1 MSKFIK
7 NTVLFPIKGDAI
19 LLGMKKR
26 GFGAGWWNGFGGKLD
41 PGETFDQSVIRETK
55 EESTLDIQSMTPV
68 ARLLFYFDGQLE
80 IACQAYI
87 SRDFTGEPQETEE
100 MRPQWFKLDAIP
112 YDTMWPGDDQWI
124 PQVLSAPKD
133 TILHMA
139 IHFNSDNQ
147 FDSALALSPEDTASF
162 FTDS

>member
-1 MSKFIK
+1 MSKLIK
-7 NTVLFPIKGDAI
+7 NTVLFPIRDNQV

-55 EESTLDIQSMTPV
+55 EECGLDIQSMTVV

-80 IACQAYI
+80 IACQAYL
-87 SRDFTGEPQETEE
+87 SHDFKGEPKETEE
-100 MRPQWFKLDAIP
+100 MRPQWFKLESIP

-124 PQVLSAPKD
+124 PQVIDAQKGD
-133 TILHMA
+133 ILHMA
-139 IHFNSDNQ
+139 IHFNGDNQ
-147 FDSALALSPEDTASF
+147 FESALALSPEDTASF
-162 FTDS
+162 FSEA

>member
-1 MSKFIK
+1 MSVPIK
-7 NTVLFPIKGDAI
+7 NTVLFLIKDDQI

-41 PGETFDQSVIRETK
+41 PGETFDQSVIRETR
-55 EESTLDIQSMTPV
+55 EECTLEIHSLQTV

-87 SRDFTGEPQETEE
+87 TRDFSGKPQETEE

-124 PQVLSAPKD
+124 PQVIASD
-133 TILHMA
+133 GSTILDMA
-139 IHFNSDNQ
+139 IYFNSDNQ
-147 FDSALALSPEDTASF
+147 FESALALSPEDTASF
-162 FTDS
+162 FTEA